1 MGVDISGILE
11 KKAIRLE
18 ELKGTRI
25 AVDAYNTIYQFVS
38 AIRQPDGRP
47 LSDSNGRPTSHLI
60 GLLHRNTRLLSAGIR
75 PFYVFDGVPSRL
87 KSATLEKRKQV
98 KVRAE
103 EKYRDAVQRQDMAKA
118 YSYAMQT
125 TRLTDEM
132 IMESMRML
140 DLLGIPHMTAPA
152 DGEAQASQM
161 ANRGDVWAVASQ
173 DFDSLL
179 YGAPRLVRNLSLS
192 GRRKMPG
199 RREFREVEIEMLE
212 LEPNLKRLG
221 ISREQLVDIAILI
234 GTDFNEGIR
243 GIGAKK
249 GLAAIKKDGRIES
262 TPYLEMLGSD
272 TVAQVRE
279 TFLNAEF
286 ATEFQ
291 LAWKKP
297 DSQALVEFLCEE
309 HEFSRSNVEETLT
322 QLRSSNVNTQQSLD
336 SWN

>member
-1 MGVDISGILE
+1 MGVDIAGILE
-11 KKAIRLE
+11 KKAIGLE
-18 ELKGTRI
+18 ELKGTRL

-60 GLLHRNTRLLSAGIR
+60 GLLHRNARLLGAGIR
-75 PFYVFDGVPSRL
+75 PFYVFDGIPSRL

-103 EKYRDAVQRQDMAKA
+103 EKYREAVQRQDMAKA

-125 TRLTDEM
+125 TRLTEEM
-132 IMESMRML
+132 IVESMRML
-140 DLLGIPHMTAPA
+140 ELLGIPYMTAPA

-161 ANRGDVWAVASQ
+161 ASRGDVWAVASQ

-221 ISREQLVDIAILI
+221 ISREQLVDIAILV
-234 GTDFNEGIR
+234 GTDFNEGVK

-249 GLAAIKKDGRIES
+249 GLAAVKKNGRIES
-262 TPYLEMLGSD
+262 TPYIETLGTD
-272 TVAQVRE
+272 TLSQVRQ

-286 ATEFQ
+286 VSEYQ

-297 DSQALVEFLCEE
+297 DEHALVEFLCEE
-309 HEFSRSNVEETLT
+309 HEFSKENVEETLA
-322 QLRSSNVNTQQSLD
+322 QLKNSSVSTQQSLD